1 MMYSYIDEWISLD
14 INDLPTGQSIYNEA
28 NEDDYD
34 IYETKNKTTIFIKSV
49 LRRKYIDFIINN
61 NSKDK
66 TYWNGKE
73 NIQYTLLNFEQ
84 QVDQFKIEYP
94 SYNIDYFVEEIINP
108 ECIKNKYPNCIIK
121 KVK

>member
-1 MMYSYIDEWISLD
+1 MMYSFINERISD